1 VDSTGRTSIDFY
13 VPSPDGKYVAVS
25 LSKGGSESG
34 DLNIYETV
42 TGKHLADVI
51 QRVNGGTAGGGVA
64 WNADGTSF
72 YYTRYPRPGERTAAD
87 LDFYQ

>member
-34 DLNIYETV
+34 DLNIYETA